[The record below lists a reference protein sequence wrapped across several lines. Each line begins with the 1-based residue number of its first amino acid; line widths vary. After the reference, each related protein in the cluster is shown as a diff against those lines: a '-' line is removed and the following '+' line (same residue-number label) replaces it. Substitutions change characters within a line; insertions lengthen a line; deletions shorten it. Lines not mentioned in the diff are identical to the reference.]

1 MRLGNFFWRLGTFFG
16 SDQFLPSNELLN
28 ITYGLV
34 NFPKTGGKSSK
45 PFGNFFWSLKPIL
58 PHYLANSNFHRENSK
73 GNYTL
78 KPIST
83 HCEAMA
89 VYYEQRSNVMIISW
103 RDFTWLFL
111 DLRNTRFLMTLAG
124 DVINKKIRKYLT
136 DFTYS
141 FTTALSLPLAGA
153 VLNYDLT
160 TWSTWMENKNEEKY
174 IIDLTSATL
183 LWSLVYK
190 GVLRLNLSLEFS

>member
-1 MRLGNFFWRLGTFFG
+1 M
-16 SDQFLPSNELLN
+16 
-28 ITYGLV
+28 
-34 NFPKTGGKSSK
+34 
-45 PFGNFFWSLKPIL
+45 
-58 PHYLANSNFHRENSK
+58 ANSNFHRENSK

-153 VLNYDLT
+153 VLNSDLT
-160 TWSTWMENKNEEKY
+160 WPNVMISCRISVSKWH
-174 IIDLTSATL
+174 DLLHL
-183 LWSLVYK
+183 LFYDSFIPAPCRRCVELWLD
-190 GVLRLNLSLEFS
+190 NLINMNGK